1 VTFYNE
7 YEEPRSSGLRR
18 RNRRSMIMIGI
29 VVGLMVVAGV
39 VGAMAASGSKS
50 HNNAAADPTTLGTSA
65 TTKPNATKP
74 KPSAKTAATTAPKK
88 ANRTGTTLS
97 PAEQELASH
106 LPPGVTLPKTAT
118 RVTSP
123 PASPAVINA
132 YIAAFRGECQAVWSH
147 ADADGLL
154 WDPDDPGSDPHR
166 ISECYD
172 AMDQEDTW
180 LYDDIP
186 DAQQYARDNVDS
198 AVEDMT
204 LAYRLRSTKGVVF
217 DVP

>member
-1 VTFYNE
+1 MTFYQE
-7 YEEPRSSGLRR
+7 YEQPSPDELRR
-18 RNRRSMIMIGI
+18 RNRRWIIGI
-29 VVGLMVVAGV
+29 VVVVILMFVSAAI
-39 VGAMAASGSKS
+39 GAAAASSSRS
-50 HNNAAADPTTLGTSA
+50 HNRAD
-65 TTKPNATKP
+65 
-74 KPSAKTAATTAPKK
+74 AATTSTTRGTK
-88 ANRTGTTLS
+88 ATQSTKGHTNGAGTTGS
-97 PAEQELASH
+97 TKGGSSASKPEPRATLPNGVT
-106 LPPGVTLPKTAT
+106 LPPGVTLPKTIT
-118 RVTSP
+118 TVTAAP
-123 PASPAVINA
+123 PSPAVVNA
-132 YIAAFRGECQAVWSH
+132 YIAAFRQECQSIWSH

-154 WDPDDPGSDPHR
+154 WDPDQPDDPPHK

-172 AMDQEDTW
+172 AIDPTDET